1 MSTASA
7 NRAATDAANFP
18 KSAWQHVTLEAPTTL
33 ELYGRH
39 NRGYLDVTLANN
51 SDQALLP
58 GSDNEIAFSYRLL
71 DQRGASRP
79 LECIRTPLTQAVLPG
94 ARHTQKV
101 TVMIP
106 AEDIEGVGA
115 VRVGLLHEGRY
126 WVESLYP
133 DHPCTVNIVS
143 RGELDSLNARL
154 AAGGQVWTRRQSNGL
169 RWPYDSMMVSEQEK
183 LLYIPVAKCACTS
196 LKSMMIRLAG
206 IEKPELALELDI
218 HLITDTFNT
227 GVQLKDKPIDLA
239 RDILASDQYF
249 KFGVIRNPFE
259 RLVSA
264 YLEKFV
270 YQRTTERNLLHTE
283 EIIREVGDSAGF
295 DPRTGINFDQFV
307 EYIFRQDPYDLDPHW
322 RPQYLYFLG
331 VKHISRIFRLE
342 NIAQLEQQLR
352 QRVGIEIQLGHE
364 NATSKSE
371 IVLPAAS
378 ELSAAEL
385 EKQGAIHPDSFLS
398 SRHVEAIRE
407 YYREDFE
414 LYRTAV

>member
-1 MSTASA
+1 M
-7 NRAATDAANFP
+7 
-18 KSAWQHVTLEAPTTL
+18 
-33 ELYGRH
+33 
-39 NRGYLDVTLANN
+39 
-51 SDQALLP
+51 
-58 GSDNEIAFSYRLL
+58 
-71 DQRGASRP
+71 
-79 LECIRTPLTQAVLPG
+79 
-94 ARHTQKV
+94 
-101 TVMIP
+101 
-106 AEDIEGVGA
+106 
-115 VRVGLLHEGRY
+115 
-126 WVESLYP
+126 
-133 DHPCTVNIVS
+133 
-143 RGELDSLNARL
+143 
-154 AAGGQVWTRRQSNGL
+154 
-169 RWPYDSMMVSEQEK
+169 RWPYDSIMVSEQEK

-196 LKSMMIRLAG
+196 LKSMIVQLAG
-206 IEKPELALELDI
+206 IEKPEMAIELGV

-283 EIIREVGDSAGF
+283 EIVREVGDSAGF

-371 IVLPAAS
+371 IVLPTAS

>member
-1 MSTASA
+1 MNCPSPDRPT
-7 NRAATDAANFP
+7 TDTANFP
-18 KSAWQHVTLEAPTTL
+18 RNAWQHVTLEAPTTL

-39 NRGYLDVTLANN
+39 NQGYLEVTLTNN
-51 SDQALLP
+51 SEQPLMP
-58 GSDNEIAFSYRLL
+58 GGRNEIAFSYRLL
-71 DQRGASRP
+71 DQRGESSQ
-79 LECIRTPLTQAVLPG
+79 LECIRTPLTQTVQPG

-101 TVMIP
+101 KVMIP
-106 AEDIEGVGA
+106 EENMEGVEA
-115 VRVGLLHEGRY
+115 VRIGMLHEQRY

-133 DHPCTVNIVS
+133 EHPCTVKIMS
-143 RGELDSLNARL
+143 CGELSTLNARL
-154 AAGGQVWTRRQSNGL
+154 AAGRQIWTSGRSNGL
-169 RWPYDSMMVSEQEK
+169 RWPYDSIMVSEQEK

-196 LKSMMIRLAG
+196 LKSMIVQLAG
-206 IEKPELALELDI
+206 IEKPEMAIELGV

-283 EIIREVGDSAGF
+283 EIVREVGDSAGF